1 MPATLFVNISEE
13 ESSKIVE
20 VRAEDGAS
28 ILETPHPS
36 SLTSKKEPI
45 PVSPNPTI
53 LPRSP
58 GTAAKIFEE
67 EEKGDPFVPP
77 APIVSSEQQAYE
89 TTSPKP
95 SKAIMSPNQT
105 PMCTPAETSYG
116 RKIQENVGTI
126 DQRLHETLSAI
137 QISSQPVECGSSHMA
152 PSVYETNNNLL
163 SVHGVKEIA
172 DMMKLEGA
180 ELFMLAEAF
189 QTHPQLHLS
198 SEDRSTELLCYS
210 YRVLLNILNIL
221 ATRSPSTITEADK
234 ILLAKHLKDASVL
247 GFDKDWLESV
257 RNRVSNCDASE
268 LHRMQQALKGLGN
281 KLRANK
287 IELANIRDQEAKAAK
302 LVEMTQ
308 KELEAKHKEL
318 EAAYKGLEAAQSHFN
333 VAQQEH
339 ANIRACYSQLL
350 EECQGISEQQYQYSE
365 IIAAKFRPFG
375 F

>member
-1 MPATLFVNISEE
+1 MNGL
-13 ESSKIVE
+13 
-20 VRAEDGAS
+20 
-28 ILETPHPS
+28 LY
-36 SLTSKKEPI
+36 KEPI
-45 PVSPNPTI
+45 PVSPNTTI

-58 GTAAKIFEE
+58 STTAKNFEE

-77 APIVSSEQQAYE
+77 MPIISSEQQASE
-89 TTSPKP
+89 TISPIP
-95 SKAIMSPNQT
+95 SKALMSPKQT
-105 PMCTPAETSYG
+105 SMSTPSETSYG

-126 DQRLHETLSAI
+126 DQRLHETLGAI
-137 QISSQPVECGSSHMA
+137 QISSQLAECGSSHMA
-152 PSVYETNNNLL
+152 PSIYDTNNNL
-163 SVHGVKEIA
+163 SVHGIKEIA

-180 ELFMLAEAF
+180 EPFMLAEAF
-189 QTHPQLHLS
+189 RTHPQLHLS

-257 RNRVSNCDASE
+257 RDRVSNCDASE

-281 KLRANK
+281 KLQANK

-308 KELEAKHKEL
+308 RELEATHKEL

-339 ANIRACYSQLL
+339 ANIRARYSHLL
-350 EECQGISEQQYQYSE
+350 EECQEISEQQYQCSE
-365 IIAAKFRPFG
+365 NIAAKFRPFG